1 LYRVKERKRDKTEPL
16 TLKKI
21 SKESSPDKPGVNT
34 GKVPDKPGINPA
46 QAG

>member
-1 LYRVKERKRDKTEPL
+1 MRPVERGRLLAMTGNAGCPE
-16 TLKKI
+16 I
-21 SKESSPDKPGVNT
+21 PGVNT